1 MLEEEGIK
9 EVELRYDEAISA
21 TIFYLEWFFNAAKF
35 LGPEAFKVQCR
46 REGSVWTQNLLV
58 LDIGGGSTDLALVRV
73 QLREAPFDDRDQGAG
88 GTTSSARSSRAA
100 AAMRIWA
107 VTDH

>member
-21 TIFYLEWFFNAAKF
+21 TRFTGVVFNAAKF

-58 LDIGGGSTDLALVRV
+58 LDIGGGTTDLALVHSR
-73 QLREAPFDDRDQGAG
+73 APRSAFEDRDQGAG
-88 GTTSSARSSRAA
+88 GRYY
-100 AAMRIWA
+100 
-107 VTDH
+107 VD